1 MKRPGWLLACSL
13 ALSCSAAAATA
24 TGLLEG
30 VVFSHYSDLSSSG
43 ELARRLLSPR
53 DAARIQ
59 HAVGQPV
66 LLKQERF
73 ALYVPSRQPPNG
85 YALLVFVPPWEQ
97 AQVPPSW
104 TPVLER
110 HGFILVSAAH
120 SGNDAD
126 AFDRRAALAVL
137 GAVNVMAGYRV
148 DPQRVYVGGF
158 SGGSRIAMRVALGYP
173 DLFHGALLDAGSDP
187 VGDTIPPPPE
197 PLLEQFQTG
206 SRLVYLTGQQDS
218 AHLDSDRQSRRSLA
232 KWCIT
237 DVQVIGMPW
246 VGHELAEPVAFERA
260 LVALEQHHPPEASK
274 LQVCR
279 ARMRQP

>member
-1 MKRPGWLLACSL
+1 MNRHGLML
-13 ALSCSAAAATA
+13 ALLLLSSSAAVAAA
-24 TGLLEG
+24 TGLLSD
-30 VVFSHYSDLSSSG
+30 VVFSQYSELAGSD
-43 ELARRLLSPR
+43 ELARRLLSPVQAR
-53 DAARIQ
+53 RIQ
-59 HAVGQPV
+59 QHTSPV
-66 LLKQERF
+66 SLAQERF
-73 ALYVPSRQPPNG
+73 ALYVPSKQPPNG

-97 AQVPPSW
+97 AEVPHNW

-110 HGFILVSAAH
+110 HGFILVTAAH

-137 GAVNVMAGYRV
+137 GAVNVMASYRV
-148 DPQRVYVGGF
+148 DPRRVYVGGF

-187 VGDTIPPPPE
+187 VGDAIAPPPE

-218 AHLDSDRQSRRSLA
+218 AHLDRDRQSRRSLA
-232 KWCIT
+232 QWCIS

-246 VGHELAEPVAFERA
+246 VGHELAEPSAFERA
-260 LVALEQHHPPEASK
+260 LVALEQHRPPDTAK
-274 LQVCR
+274 LQTCR
-279 ARMRQP
+279 AHLQRPVD